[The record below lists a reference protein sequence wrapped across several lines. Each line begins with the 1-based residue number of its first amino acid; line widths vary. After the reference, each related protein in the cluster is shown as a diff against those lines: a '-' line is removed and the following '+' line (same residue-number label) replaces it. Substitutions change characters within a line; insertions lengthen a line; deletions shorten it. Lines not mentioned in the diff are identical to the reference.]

1 MSRRAG
7 LSLIEVI
14 ISIAILVAATAILG
28 QLVFI
33 GEKQASKAELLT
45 QAQALCHNKMNEI
58 MGGLIPL
65 EPTENEAVGVDSP
78 WDVTIQVAAV
88 TGDQQITY
96 TGLVAVT
103 VIVKEHTEQ
112 LETQDANGNA
122 PLEFRLV
129 RWLYQDA
136 GNVDAATDEEEANEE
151 QADNQSDANA
161 ANSSSDVESSDPT
174 EATR

>member
-1 MSRRAG
+1 MSRRVG

-14 ISIAILVAATAILG
+14 ISIAILAAATAILG

-33 GEKQASKAELLT
+33 GERQSSKAELLT

-65 EPTENEAVGVDSP
+65 EPTENEAAGVDSP
-78 WDVTIQVAAV
+78 WDVTIQVEAV

-112 LETQDANGNA
+112 LETQDANANA

-136 GNVDAATDEEEANEE
+136 GNVDAAADEEEANDE
-151 QADNQSDANA
+151 QDDSQSDGDA
-161 ANSSSDVESSDPT
+161 ANSSSDAESSAAT
-174 EATR
+174 EVAR